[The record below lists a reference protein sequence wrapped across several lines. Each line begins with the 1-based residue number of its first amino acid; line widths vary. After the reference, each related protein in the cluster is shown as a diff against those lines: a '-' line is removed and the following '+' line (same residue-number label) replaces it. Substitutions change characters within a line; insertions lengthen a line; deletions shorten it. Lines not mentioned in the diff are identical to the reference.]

1 MLEEA
6 DIKTAKRGGRTEE
19 NLFVGEKFYF
29 RCCLQLRLRWWFM
42 ALLPA
47 ALYTRGSWVL
57 ISAVR
62 CTIPLRGKR
71 YWTHKC
77 FIWGRLVRAAV
88 RRSPRSPRR
97 CGVQA
102 RYVLALFS
110 GRARGSVRPGR
121 GIKAAA
127 RGINVKL
134 NFFTSFHFLK

>member
-57 ISAVR
+57 ISAVS
-62 CTIPLRGKR
+62 CTTPLGGER
-71 YWTHKC
+71 YWAHKC

-97 CGVQA
+97 CGVQE
-102 RYVLALFS
+102 
-110 GRARGSVRPGR
+110 VRPGIIQR
-121 GIKAAA
+121 A
-127 RGINVKL
+127 RARQCQAGKRYKSGGSGNKRK
-134 NFFTSFHFLK
+134 T